1 MLTYCL
7 VANRKKEWAKKTKQ
21 LFSLVLSDLFAS
33 IVMIPQT
40 IFTKLNVERTYELCA
55 AFNFS
60 VATTQTISCHHILS
74 LCIHRWVQIR
84 RVHLP
89 SNTDTYRYNLE
100 SCVIWI
106 SLVLISMPPYYFW
119 GRHGHVMSTC
129 DFMDLFEPS
138 DRPAMIYLLVMLC
151 LPWFLTNAIY
161 VAMVLQMMSTRRVQ
175 PSSGKT

>member
-1 MLTYCL
+1 MNQTINGTNSTLLLTSEEQKKIYGIHNSIPSICYNLVLTYCL

-119 GRHGHVMSTC
+119 
-129 DFMDLFEPS
+129 
-138 DRPAMIYLLVMLC
+138 
-151 LPWFLTNAIY
+151 
-161 VAMVLQMMSTRRVQ
+161 
-175 PSSGKT
+175 